1 MVPGTYTQLLLA
13 RLAATKE
20 ALTLRTV
27 AVLGAVTAAVFAPL
41 AVTANYWIPLLL
53 GHEYL
58 ASVDVVRI
66 VIGSLVFAAMSSA
79 FASALHATDGAS
91 RVAAVV
97 WTSATTTLIL
107 IAVLGRFYGEV
118 GAAWAVAL
126 GYAMQ
131 FLLMAGAYQFRPL
144 RTAVLAN

>member
-1 MVPGTYTQLLLA
+1 
-13 RLAATKE
+13 
-20 ALTLRTV
+20 
-27 AVLGAVTAAVFAPL
+27 LGD
-41 AVTANYWIPLLL
+41 
-53 GHEYL
+53 EYL

-97 WTSATTTLIL
+97 WSSATTTLVL
-107 IAVLGRFYGEV
+107 IAVIGRFYGEI
-118 GAAWAVAL
+118 GAAWATAL

-131 FLLMAGAYQFRPL
+131 FFLMAVAYRFRPT
-144 RTAVLAN
+144 RTPLLVNCKVS